1 MSIKLTT
8 LCLDIINL
16 SPIEK
21 HLLIVFC
28 FRANDKQECW
38 SSIDRLMIDTAYSK
52 NTVEKFLK
60 KLRDKK
66 ILNYTGEY
74 KGSSQRIP
82 VYKIDLDHPTIW
94 GDKYLITPY
103 WKADHPTAED
113 DITPPCGVHKDNIK
127 NNRKDNENH
136 SSFSKP
142 KNPKPQLPGVIDFQ
156 EHKAGKKGYEWV
168 GEWLEDNKIT

>member
-8 LCLDIINL
+8 LCFNIINL
-16 SPIEK
+16 TSIEK

-52 NTVEKFLK
+52 NTVEKSLK

-66 ILNYTGEY
+66 ILNYTGSY

-82 VYKIDLDHPTIW
+82 VYKIDLDHPILW
-94 GDKYLITPY
+94 GDKYFITPY
-103 WKADHPTAED
+103 WKGDHPTEEGK
-113 DITPPCGVHKDNIK
+113 ITPPRGVHKDNVK
-127 NNRKDNENH
+127 NNRKDNEK
-136 SSFSKP
+136 FSLFTPQTP
-142 KNPKPQLPGVIDFQ
+142 KTQSPGVLDFQ

-168 GEWLEDNKIT
+168 GEWMLENK